1 MIIAIAQINYH
12 IGNFEENT
20 NKIITTIH
28 KARGAGADLIVFPE
42 ITVGGY
48 LAKDLFRYNSFL
60 DACETSIGE
69 IAKSCKEIACIIGA
83 PIRSDLVRGKQLYNG
98 ALFLAE
104 GKIQHIIHKT
114 LLPDYDVFDEYRYF
128 EPNDTFKCIEYQ
140 GKRIALTICED
151 LWNEHFPS
159 LYQRDPMVEL
169 AKQQPDIM
177 INIAASPFSVSHF
190 QTRCEV
196 VTAHIKRHGLP
207 ALYVNTI
214 GAHADI
220 VFDGRSL
227 VFDHEAE
234 LIDVLKAFEEDLRY
248 YQLEG
253 KNIKSLQ
260 KTKVYE
266 EPESIASIYQAL
278 ILGIKDFFLKS
289 GFKKAILG
297 LSGGI
302 DSAVVA
308 VLASE
313 ALGASNVMGV
323 LMPSIY
329 STGHSVQDAM
339 DLVHNLGCLHEV
351 VPIKEATEAFDNMLA
366 KAFKGKESDI
376 TEENIQA
383 RVRAIVLMAMS
394 NKHGYILLNTSNK
407 SEAAVG
413 YGTLYGDMAGSLGV
427 IGDVLKTK
435 VYQLAHYINRNGV
448 IIPENT
454 INKAPSAELRPDQ
467 KDSDSLP
474 EYDVLDAILYRYI
487 ELEWSAK
494 EIIADGFEE
503 ALVRRVIKLVI
514 GAEFKRFQSPPI
526 LRVTRRAFG
535 VGRAMPLVAKHP
547 F

>member
-20 NKIITTIH
+20 EKIIATII
-28 KARGAGADLIVFPE
+28 KAKCEGADLIVFPE

-60 DACETSIGE
+60 EACEISVGQ
-69 IAKSCKEIACIIGA
+69 IAASCDGIACIIGA
-83 PIRSDLVRGKQLYNG
+83 PVRRKLNKGKQLYNA
-98 ALFLAE
+98 ALFIADRE
-104 GKIQHIIHKT
+104 VKEVIHKT

-128 EPNDTFKCIEYQ
+128 EPNDTFKCVNYK
-140 GKRIALTICED
+140 GNRIALTICED
-151 LWNEHFPS
+151 LWNEHSPS
-159 LYQRDPMVEL
+159 LYRLDPMVEL
-169 AKQQPDIM
+169 AKEQPDIM
-177 INIAASPFSVSHF
+177 INIAASPFAENHF
-190 QTRCEV
+190 ESRCAV
-196 VTAHIKRHGLP
+196 VRAHIKQHELP

-220 VFDGRSL
+220 IFDGRSL
-227 VFDHEAE
+227 VFDKEAK
-234 LIDVLKAFEEDLRY
+234 LIDVLNPFIEDLRY
-248 YQLEG
+248 YQLTDKKIVAREPG
-253 KNIKSLQ
+253 
-260 KTKVYE
+260 KVYD
-266 EPESIASIYQAL
+266 EPEPIANIHQAL
-278 ILGIKDFFLKS
+278 ILGIKDFFAKS
-289 GFKKAILG
+289 GFKKAVLG

-308 VLASE
+308 ALACE
-313 ALGASNVMGV
+313 ALGPKNVMGV

-329 STGHSVQDAM
+329 SSDHSVQDAM
-339 DLVHNLGCLHEV
+339 DLVENLGCLHEII
-351 VPIKEATEAFDNMLA
+351 PIKEATNAFDKMME
-366 KAFKGKESDI
+366 KAFNGKESDI

-427 IGDVLKTK
+427 IGDVFKTK
-435 VYQLAHYINRNGV
+435 VYQLAHYINRKAA

-454 INKAPSAELRPDQ
+454 ITKAPSAELRPDQ

-487 ELEWSAK
+487 ELEWSSK
-494 EIIADGFEE
+494 EIIADGFDE
-503 ALVRRVIKLVI
+503 ALVRRVIRLIV

-526 LRVTRRAFG
+526 LRVTRKAFG